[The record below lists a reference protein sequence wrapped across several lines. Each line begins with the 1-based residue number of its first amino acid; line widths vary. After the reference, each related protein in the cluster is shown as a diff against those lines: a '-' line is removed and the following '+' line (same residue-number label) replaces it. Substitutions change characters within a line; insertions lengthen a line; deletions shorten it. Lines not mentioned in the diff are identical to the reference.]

1 MRCQL
6 FLLSSSQPIPYVKVR
21 AIIIDDLGDRFMA
34 KLPLH
39 DEHVKL
45 GAKIV
50 FYGGFTMPQ
59 EYKGLV
65 AEHRAVRQSAGL
77 FDVSHMGRIMIEGDD
92 ALTFVDGL
100 VTNQILN
107 QPPNKAIYALM
118 CQEDG
123 YPIDDLIA
131 YVLSPKKILLVVN
144 AINTPTVMN
153 WLHERQGQNLVA
165 IENRTSAYLQLALQ
179 GPLSEIVLQEHITKK
194 VELSQLK
201 FMTYLT
207 TKHQGGDLLI
217 SRSGYT
223 GSDGFELYA
232 DLPTI
237 HLLWQTLIADPR
249 VSPCGLGARD
259 TLRFEAALPL
269 YSHEISETISPIEAG
284 LNFAV
289 KFNKAF
295 IGKAALEKQVTQGVS
310 KKLVGIELLGRGV
323 ARAEYP
329 ILVEGKEVG
338 HITTGYIL
346 PDSTKALAM
355 ALIDSAHAALGTQV
369 TVMMRATPI
378 PAVVRDMI
386 FMQKQYKR

>member
-1 MRCQL
+1 
-6 FLLSSSQPIPYVKVR
+6 
-21 AIIIDDLGDRFMA
+21 MA

-39 DEHVKL
+39 EEHVKL

-65 AEHRAVRQSAGL
+65 AEHRAVRQSAGV
-77 FDVSHMGRIMIEGDD
+77 FDVSHMGRVYVTGKD
-92 ALTFVDGL
+92 ALPFVESL
-100 VTNQILN
+100 VTNQIQG
-107 QPPNKAIYALM
+107 QPQNKAIYALM
-118 CQEDG
+118 CNEQG

-131 YVLSPKKILLVVN
+131 YVFNPKKILLVIN
-144 AINTPTVMN
+144 AINAQVDFEWMN
-153 WLHERQGQNLVA
+153 QHKGNYEVK
-165 IENRTSAYLQLALQ
+165 IEVVTNKLLQLALQ
-179 GPLSEIVLQEHITKK
+179 GPQSEAVLQDKITKK

-201 FMTYLT
+201 FMTYQVT
-207 TKHQGGDLLI
+207 HYQGKELII

-223 GSDGFELYA
+223 GSDGFELYG
-232 DLPTI
+232 DFNTI
-237 HLLWQTLIADPR
+237 QSLWIALINDSR

-269 YSHEISETISPIEAG
+269 YSHEISEHISPIEAG

-289 KFNKAF
+289 KTQKTF
-295 IGKAALEKQVTQGVS
+295 IGKDALVSQIQKGVKQ
-310 KKLVGIELLGRGV
+310 KLVGIELLGRGV

-329 ILVEGKEVG
+329 VLVQGKQVG
-338 HITTGYIL
+338 VITTGYIL

-355 ALIDSAHAALGTQV
+355 AILETPFTAIGTKV
-369 TVMMRATPI
+369 TVMMRTTPI
-378 PAVVRDMI
+378 EAVVRDMI

>member
-1 MRCQL
+1 
-6 FLLSSSQPIPYVKVR
+6 
-21 AIIIDDLGDRFMA
+21 
-34 KLPLH
+34 
-39 DEHVKL
+39 
-45 GAKIV
+45 
-50 FYGGFTMPQ
+50 
-59 EYKGLV
+59 
-65 AEHRAVRQSAGL
+65 
-77 FDVSHMGRIMIEGDD
+77 
-92 ALTFVDGL
+92 
-100 VTNQILN
+100 
-107 QPPNKAIYALM
+107 
-118 CQEDG
+118 
-123 YPIDDLIA
+123 
-131 YVLSPKKILLVVN
+131 
-144 AINTPTVMN
+144 
-153 WLHERQGQNLVA
+153 
-165 IENRTSAYLQLALQ
+165 
-179 GPLSEIVLQEHITKK
+179 
-194 VELSQLK
+194 
-201 FMTYLT
+201 
-207 TKHQGGDLLI
+207 
-217 SRSGYT
+217 
-223 GSDGFELYA
+223 
-232 DLPTI
+232 
-237 HLLWQTLIADPR
+237 
-249 VSPCGLGARD
+249 
-259 TLRFEAALPL
+259 LPL

>member
-1 MRCQL
+1 
-6 FLLSSSQPIPYVKVR
+6 
-21 AIIIDDLGDRFMA
+21 MA

-65 AEHRAVRQSAGL
+65 AEHRAVRQQAGV
-77 FDVSHMGRIMIEGDD
+77 FDVSHMARIYITGKD
-92 ALTFVDGL
+92 AIPFVESL
-100 VTNQILN
+100 VTNQIAG
-107 QPPNKAIYALM
+107 QPENKAIYALM
-118 CQEDG
+118 CNDQG

-131 YVLSPKKILLVVN
+131 YVLSAKKILLVLN
-144 AINTPTVMN
+144 AINSQVDIE
-153 WLHERQGQNLVA
+153 WLTSKKGNFNVT
-165 IENRTSAYLQLALQ
+165 IEVVTSQLLQLALQ
-179 GPLSEIVLQEHITKK
+179 GPLAEAVLQTHITKK

-201 FMTYLT
+201 FMTFIM
-207 TKHQGGDLLI
+207 TKYQGKELLI

-223 GSDGFELYA
+223 GSDGFEVYG
-232 DLPTI
+232 DLSTI
-237 HLLWQTLIADPR
+237 QALWLAFMGDSR
-249 VSPCGLGARD
+249 VTPCGLGARD

-269 YSHEISETISPIEAG
+269 YSHEISEHISPVEAG

-289 KFNKAF
+289 KLTKNF
-295 IGKAALEKQVTQGVS
+295 IGKDVLAKQMQQGV
-310 KKLVGIELLGRGV
+310 KQKLVGIELIGRGV

-329 ILVEGKEVG
+329 VLVGDKQVG
-338 HITTGYIL
+338 LITTGYIL

-355 ALIDSAHAALGTQV
+355 AILETPYSSVGTKV
-369 TVMMRATPI
+369 VVIMRNTPI
-378 PAVVRDMI
+378 EAVVRDMI